1 MRVVVQRVSGAMLYV
16 EGRLISKIEKGL
28 IVFLGV
34 THADT
39 EKDADIVAK
48 KVAHMRI
55 FEDAQGKMNLS
66 VSDVKGEVLL
76 VSQFTLYGDCAHG
89 NRPSFILAARPEPA
103 NRLYKLTAEKLSNYQ
118 IPVKLGIFGADM
130 KIDQKNDG
138 PVTILFDSRGV

>member
-1 MRVVVQRVSGAMLYV
+1 MKIALLNHGCAKNLVDSELML
-16 EGRLISKIEKGL
+16 GLLAQKGHQ
-28 IVFLGV
+28 V
-34 THADT
+34 TLD

-66 VSDVKGEVLL
+66 VSDVKGEALL